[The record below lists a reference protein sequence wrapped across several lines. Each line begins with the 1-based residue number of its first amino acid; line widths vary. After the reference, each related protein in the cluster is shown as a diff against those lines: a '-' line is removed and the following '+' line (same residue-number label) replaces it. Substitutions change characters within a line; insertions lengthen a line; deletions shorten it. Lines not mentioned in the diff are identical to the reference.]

1 MYDHYTVIIINILI
15 IIIIIVVVVVTVVVV
30 SRAYDFLRKKW
41 IFFAAD
47 FYIFRQNCSLNPLIR
62 ILKSQSNGPLYS
74 SPLLAVPNVTAH
86 PSTANVPSSYYLMW
100 HYNCL

>member
-15 IIIIIVVVVVTVVVV
+15 IIIIIIIVTVVVV

-47 FYIFRQNCSLNPLIR
+47 FYIFRGVLRRVKIVIR

-100 HYNCL
+100 PYNCL